1 MADVVVVMVRKTLSL
16 AAAPVN
22 LARRAASVRRLL
34 LVEGISENTMTMG
47 SWMRV
52 GKFLLIAMMASILSI
67 ATAVAAPAKKDETK
81 YPNATRS
88 APKSDLSTPADQKML
103 QEGLDELN
111 SGDDDKAT
119 QQLQKVLDSSKSK
132 YAKGVALLGLA
143 NLKFNANDYPGA
155 IAYYKQMFELNSVS
169 NDQYYDSMYNM
180 AAAYVQSEQY
190 QAALDEIKQWR
201 EQGKRETADSYALE
215 GNIYYRLQK
224 YPEAIAAIRKAQSLT
239 NEPKESWNSI
249 LMASLSESGQG
260 GQASQILDEELKKDP
275 KNKATIHNAL
285 VVYVQN
291 NQYDK
296 ALPLIESE
304 RKNGLLTDEKD
315 YVETARFYANIAQG
329 GDKPETAVNGA
340 ELLQE
345 GMTKNIVKPTL
356 DNYKLQGDL
365 YMIAQQNEKALAS
378 YAKASP
384 LANNGD
390 IDYTRAQIIGAQQN
404 WAEAKTVAEKAIQ
417 RGVTKKGKAYLLLGK
432 LNVALKDT
440 AAARTAFQQAQS
452 DPDSNAEATQQLQK
466 LSGAK
471 SAPKAAAPKKKQ

>member
-1 MADVVVVMVRKTLSL
+1 
-16 AAAPVN
+16 
-22 LARRAASVRRLL
+22 
-34 LVEGISENTMTMG
+34 
-47 SWMRV
+47 
-52 GKFLLIAMMASILSI
+52 
-67 ATAVAAPAKKDETK
+67 
-81 YPNATRS
+81 
-88 APKSDLSTPADQKML
+88 
-103 QEGLDELN
+103 
-111 SGDDDKAT
+111 
-119 QQLQKVLDSSKSK
+119 
-132 YAKGVALLGLA
+132 VALLGLA
-143 NLKFNANDYPGA
+143 NLKFNANDYPGS

-190 QAALDEIKQWR
+190 QPALDEIKQWR

-215 GNIYYRLQK
+215 GNIYYRMQK
-224 YPEAIAAIRKAQSLT
+224 YPEAVTAIRKAQSMT

-260 GQASQILDEELKKDP
+260 GQAGQILDEQLQKDP
-275 KNKATIHNAL
+275 KNKALMHNAL

-296 ALPLIESE
+296 ALALLDRE
-304 RKNGLLTDEKD
+304 RKDGLITDEKD
-315 YVETARFYANIAQG
+315 YTESARFYANIAQS
-329 GDKPETAVNGA
+329 GDKPNVATNGA

-345 GMTKNIVKPTL
+345 GISKNAVKGSVE
-356 DNYKLQGDL
+356 NYKLQGDL
-365 YMIAQQNEKALAS
+365 YMIAQQNDKALAA

-384 LANNGD
+384 LASNGD

-404 WAEAKTVAEKAIQ
+404 WPEAKTMAEKAIQ

-432 LNVALKDT
+432 LNVAMKDP

-452 DPDSNAEATQQLQK
+452 DPDTKGEATEQLQK

-471 SAPKAAAPKKKQ
+471 TAKSAPKKK

>member
-1 MADVVVVMVRKTLSL
+1 
-16 AAAPVN
+16 
-22 LARRAASVRRLL
+22 
-34 LVEGISENTMTMG
+34 MTTG
-47 SWMRV
+47 SWVRA
-52 GKFLLIAMMASILSI
+52 GKFLSIAVMTLLLSI
-67 ATAVAAPAKKDETK
+67 ATAIAAPAAKKDETK

-88 APKSDLSTPADQKML
+88 APKSDLSNAADQKML
-103 QEGLDELN
+103 QEGLDALN
-111 SGDDDKAT
+111 GGEDDKAQ
-119 QQLQKVLDSSKSK
+119 QQLQKVVDSSKSK

-143 NLKFNANDYPGA
+143 NLKFNASDFAGA

-190 QAALDEIKQWR
+190 QPALDEIKQWR

-215 GNIYYRLQK
+215 GNIYYRMQK
-224 YPEAIAAIRKAQSLT
+224 YPEAIAAIKKAQSLT

-260 GQASQILDEELKKDP
+260 GQAGQILDEQLAKEP
-275 KNKATIHNAL
+275 KNKGLIHNAL

-291 NQYDK
+291 SQYDK
-296 ALPLIESE
+296 ALPLIERE
-304 RKNGLLTDEKD
+304 RKDGLLTDEKD
-315 YVETARFYANIAQG
+315 YVESARFYANIAQG
-329 GDKPETAVNGA
+329 GDKPNVAVNGA

-345 GMTKNIVKPTL
+345 GMTKNIVKPTVE
-356 DNYKLQGDL
+356 NYKLQGDL
-365 YMIAQQNEKALAS
+365 YMIAQQNDKALAS
-378 YAKASP
+378 YGKASP
-384 LANNGD
+384 LATNGD
-390 IDYTRAQIIGAQQN
+390 IDYTRAQIIGAEQN

-452 DPDSNAEATQQLQK
+452 DPDTNGEATEQLQR

-471 SAPKAAAPKKKQ
+471 SAPKSAPKKKQ

>member
-1 MADVVVVMVRKTLSL
+1 
-16 AAAPVN
+16 
-22 LARRAASVRRLL
+22 
-34 LVEGISENTMTMG
+34 MTMG

-52 GKFLLIAMMASILSI
+52 GKLLS
-67 ATAVAAPAKKDETK
+67 VAAMAVMLMVGGAIAADKKKEETK

-88 APKSDLSTPADQKML
+88 APKTDLSSAADQKML

-111 SGDDDKAT
+111 SGDDEKAT

-143 NLKFNANDYPGA
+143 NLKFNGSDYAGA

-180 AAAYVQSEQY
+180 AAAYVQSEKY
-190 QAALDEIKQWR
+190 QEALDEIKQWR

-224 YPEAIAAIRKAQSLT
+224 YPEAIAAIKKAQSMT
-239 NEPKESWNSI
+239 NEPKDSWNSI

-260 GQASQILDEELKKDP
+260 GQAGQILDDELKKDP
-275 KNKATIHNAL
+275 KNKGLIHNAL

-296 ALPLIESE
+296 ALPLLDNE
-304 RKNGLLTDEKD
+304 RKSGLLTEEKD
-315 YVETARFYANIAQG
+315 YTESARFYANIAQG
-329 GDKPETAVNGA
+329 GDKPNVAVNGA

-345 GMTKNIVKPTL
+345 GMTKNIVKPTVE
-356 DNYKLQGDL
+356 NYKLQGDL
-365 YMIAQQNEKALAS
+365 YMIAQQNDKALAS
-378 YAKASP
+378 YGKASP
-384 LANNGD
+384 LATNGD
-390 IDYTRAQIIGAQQN
+390 IDYTRAQIIGAEQN

-440 AAARTAFQQAQS
+440 AAAKTAFQQAQS
-452 DPDSNAEATQQLQK
+452 DPDTNAEATEQLQR
-466 LSGAK
+466 LNGAK

>member
-1 MADVVVVMVRKTLSL
+1 
-16 AAAPVN
+16 
-22 LARRAASVRRLL
+22 
-34 LVEGISENTMTMG
+34 MTTG
-47 SWMRV
+47 SWVRA
-52 GKFLLIAMMASILSI
+52 GKFVSIIVIASILSI
-67 ATAVAAPAKKDETK
+67 ATAIAAPAAKKEETK

-88 APKSDLSTPADQKML
+88 APKSDLSTAADQKML

-119 QQLQKVLDSSKSK
+119 AQLQKVFDSSKSK

-239 NEPKESWNSI
+239 TEPKDSWNSI

-260 GQASQILDEELKKDP
+260 GQATQILDEELKKDP
-275 KNKATIHNAL
+275 KNKGVIHNAL

-296 ALPLIESE
+296 ALPLLESE

-315 YVETARFYANIAQG
+315 YTETARFYANIAQG
-329 GDKPETAVNGA
+329 GDKPNVAVNGA

-356 DNYKLQGDL
+356 ENYKLQGDL
-365 YMIAQQNEKALAS
+365 YMIAQQNDKALAS
-378 YAKASP
+378 YGKASP
-384 LANNGD
+384 LATNGD
-390 IDYTRAQIIGAQQN
+390 IDYTRAQIIGAEQN

-452 DPDSNAEATQQLQK
+452 DPDTNAEATDQLQR

-471 SAPKAAAPKKKQ
+471 SAPKAAAPAKKH